1 MREVS
6 FRPLVAGL
14 VFVALLAFCALAVPC
29 AGTAQS
35 SAQQGASSQ
44 DQTTQSPPG
53 QAKDDSSATKDD
65 KGTPHGMTRIRIS
78 VTSNAGKPVEN
89 ASVYVRFNQEGGF
102 LRKDKMQELDL
113 KTNQDGS
120 VKVPPVPQGKIL
132 VQVVAKGWKTFG
144 QWYDIATGEK
154 TIEIKLDPPPH
165 WY

>member
-1 MREVS
+1 
-6 FRPLVAGL
+6 
-14 VFVALLAFCALAVPC
+14 
-29 AGTAQS
+29 
-35 SAQQGASSQ
+35 
-44 DQTTQSPPG
+44 
-53 QAKDDSSATKDD
+53 
-65 KGTPHGMTRIRIS
+65 MTRIRIS

-102 LRKDKMQELDL
+102 LHKDKMQELDL

-120 VKVPPVPQGKIL
+120 VKVPPIPQGKIL

-144 QWYDIATGEK
+144 QWYDIATDDK